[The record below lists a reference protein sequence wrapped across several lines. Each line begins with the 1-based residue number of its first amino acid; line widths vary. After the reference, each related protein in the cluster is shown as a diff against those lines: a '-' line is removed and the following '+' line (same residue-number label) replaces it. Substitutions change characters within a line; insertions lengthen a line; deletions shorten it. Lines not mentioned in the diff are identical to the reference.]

1 MRSWKACTV
10 FIVAK
15 YGDKAADHPRRSFYQ
30 VIRICFLCISCTC
43 VLKLYSAA
51 NLKFQGYTHYESC
64 KLVMVKQQQLGTSL
78 LQRNKRD
85 GSGEWN
91 DEQPT
96 WGARLEWITS
106 HQSTAVDYGL
116 LLHFDGCTADKLST
130 TYITASGRRSR
141 TLRLKVLL
149 LTPKRLVLHVIKH
162 FVRRRGSFSTS

>member
-1 MRSWKACTV
+1 
-10 FIVAK
+10 
-15 YGDKAADHPRRSFYQ
+15 
-30 VIRICFLCISCTC
+30 
-43 VLKLYSAA
+43 
-51 NLKFQGYTHYESC
+51 
-64 KLVMVKQQQLGTSL
+64 MVKQQLGTSL

-162 FVRRRGSFSTS
+162 FVRRRDLLRTSSRHSCAGEAHSLHHKTFCATILHLVEGLRSTRIYPKSSQSPELSKSRGLTHWKFWVSGEQVDS